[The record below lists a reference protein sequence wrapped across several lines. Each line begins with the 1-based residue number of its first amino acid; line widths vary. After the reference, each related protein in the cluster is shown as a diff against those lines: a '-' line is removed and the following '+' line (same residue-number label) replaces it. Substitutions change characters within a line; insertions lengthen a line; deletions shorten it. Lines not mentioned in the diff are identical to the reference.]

1 METIMQRI
9 TPHDLARLTVLARKH
24 HRTNVEEIS
33 ALLDEI
39 EARETIHIPAIEF
52 TGKGDEIGKAFTK
65 EIMEAQ
71 NE

>member
-52 TGKGDEIGKAFTK
+52 TGKGDELVRHLRKK
-65 EIMEAQ
+65 
-71 NE
+71 